1 MDEILFLLHWATSCI
16 VSSSRSLIEMM
27 KISRG
32 QADSEFLNS
41 TDWYSS
47 WSRSA
52 PPPPPA
58 LRKSAVNQPTGCHSV
73 QKDSTRDS
81 NLSYININ
89 TSPMGKKQMR
99 VGCQGKKKKIL
110 LVCIPQR
117 GCHTSCLKKPS
128 LPLPKSPW
136 GHVLLFLWFSA
147 LPIPHCNCL
156 CICLITNF
164 KSFIFI
170 IPSTQPTAE
179 HVGGPQIGKR

>member
-128 LPLPKSPW
+128 LPLFQNPHGAMFYYSYDSQ
-136 GHVLLFLWFSA
+136 HFLSHIVIAYVYVL
-147 LPIPHCNCL
+147 
-156 CICLITNF
+156 
-164 KSFIFI
+164 
-170 IPSTQPTAE
+170 
-179 HVGGPQIGKR
+179 